1 MLSTL
6 FPFLAPQ
13 EVSLIRIFSE
23 GKSMK
28 LMELGHAS
36 DLLQSSFIF
45 QNIFCVWS
53 RCADSFVI

>member
-1 MLSTL
+1 
-6 FPFLAPQ
+6 
-13 EVSLIRIFSE
+13 
-23 GKSMK
+23 MK